1 MAIAHRAIQTTSCC
15 AVASSNFSPIPRA
28 TAASTEGLHVESVRD
43 GKKQQIVK
51 TMDKKYKLLRA
62 ANFWTS
68 SLRSHQVAEVLVAL
82 WSGIRRKLTHP
93 AMRNKHRISKNTS
106 SVSKI
111 CTYCKKNKSQTPAM
125 CWHSKLQASTKQRK
139 TTSHPATILGA
150 PKTGPSYHRIQRF
163 PECSRS
169 SCQHA

>member
-1 MAIAHRAIQTTSCC
+1 MAIAHRAIRTTSCC

-43 GKKQQIVK
+43 AKKQQIVK
-51 TMDKKYKLLRA
+51 TMDKSTNFYVQPTSERRLYVHTKLPKSWLLFDQA
-62 ANFWTS
+62 FVENWHT
-68 SLRSHQVAEVLVAL
+68 LPCE
-82 WSGIRRKLTHP
+82 
-93 AMRNKHRISKNTS
+93 HRISKNTS
-106 SVSKI
+106 SVSKV

-150 PKTGPSYHRIQRF
+150 PETGPSYHRIQRF
-163 PECSRS
+163 PECSKS

>member
-51 TMDKKYKLLRA
+51 TMDKST
-62 ANFWTS
+62 NFYVQPTS
-68 SLRSHQVAEVLVAL
+68 ERRLYVHNQVAEVLVAL